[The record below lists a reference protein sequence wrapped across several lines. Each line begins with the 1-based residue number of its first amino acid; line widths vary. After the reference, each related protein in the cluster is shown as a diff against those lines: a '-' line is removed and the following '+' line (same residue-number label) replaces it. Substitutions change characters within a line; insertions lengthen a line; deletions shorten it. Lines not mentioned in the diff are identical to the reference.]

1 MTLPRD
7 EGLTAEELAVWR
19 MLQRAQVRIARRLEA
34 ELLVAHGLPLAS
46 YEVLARLAEATPTY
60 LRGVKSQFLDL
71 LGAGDV
77 GEVRALLAR
86 LDVTDAC

>member
-1 MTLPRD
+1 
-7 EGLTAEELAVWR
+7 
-19 MLQRAQVRIARRLEA
+19 
-34 ELLVAHGLPLAS
+34 
-46 YEVLARLAEATPTY
+46 RLAEATPTY